1 VVSTQDYNYDN
12 FGNQNKDD
20 NKGITNIKYNHLNL
34 PTEIIF
40 APATPVKKIN
50 YLYSATGEKLQ
61 KTVTN
66 GTSITITDYLGGFQ
80 YIKVGTAPVVLQYF
94 PHPEGYVNYNTGV
107 YKHVFNY
114 KDHLDNVRVSYTK
127 DDATGLPVILE
138 QNHYYP
144 FGLKHTNY
152 NTTLL
157 KLRGSTPVAATTS
170 VRKYRHRS
178 YEFQDELGLN
188 WYDFGMRGYMPDI
201 GRWGGVDML
210 AETSRRFSPYAYCLN
225 NPVYFIDVDGMYA
238 TPPDWYQNNK
248 TGDVVW
254 REGSGKQAGYT
265 NIGHSTNLASGTG
278 QNVQLNGNGTF
289 KDLNSGKS
297 YGNNET
303 VVYNTSTG
311 NTVTSKQNWSQRNLV
326 IEASISGSVGLQV
339 GGKAGAIE
347 GSAGV
352 LKQEIGKIGYDFV
365 NNKNTT
371 SFAESKTENFVE
383 GSIGIKGTPL
393 SAGGGANYNYASPDG
408 LNGMNNGTLGFSGQI
423 GLDSGKNLLPN
434 QPALNVSPNA
444 KASTDCNC
452 IDIGAGVRAIFGI
465 SVDLKIGIKK

>member
-1 VVSTQDYNYDN
+1 MSYDKNGNITGLQRNGDFDAQSGFIQIDNLNYSYKTNSPNQLAKVDDISSPSNSTLGFKNGSNTDDDYSYDAN
-12 FGNQNKDD
+12 GNMTIDK
-20 NKGITNIKYNHLNL
+20 NKGITTAIKYNHLNL

-352 LKQEIGKIGYDFV
+352 
-365 NNKNTT
+365 
-371 SFAESKTENFVE
+371 
-383 GSIGIKGTPL
+383 
-393 SAGGGANYNYASPDG
+393 
-408 LNGMNNGTLGFSGQI
+408 
-423 GLDSGKNLLPN
+423 
-434 QPALNVSPNA
+434 
-444 KASTDCNC
+444 
-452 IDIGAGVRAIFGI
+452 
-465 SVDLKIGIKK
+465 